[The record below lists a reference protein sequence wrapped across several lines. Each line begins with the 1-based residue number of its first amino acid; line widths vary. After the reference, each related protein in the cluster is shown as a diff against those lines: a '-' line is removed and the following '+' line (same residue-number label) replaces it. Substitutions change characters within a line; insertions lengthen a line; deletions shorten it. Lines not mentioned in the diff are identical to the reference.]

1 MTPEA
6 VLRRLRAMA
15 SPANAAGMARFGIRP
30 RTAVLGI
37 SVWQL
42 RRLAKELGPDHRLAR
57 ALWAS
62 GMHEAR
68 ILAANLEVPDRVT
81 EAQAE
86 RWVAAFDSWDICD
99 QVVELFART
108 PFAKKKVREWSGRQ
122 EEFVK
127 RAAFSLIAE
136 LAVHDKEM
144 TDREFQRYFPLIR
157 RAAADERNFVRK
169 SVNWALRQI
178 GKRNRALNTLA
189 IKEARGL
196 RGSASRSAR
205 WIAADALRELTSAA
219 VQARLRR

>member
-1 MTPEA
+1 MTLQA
-6 VLRRLRAMA
+6 VLKRMRRTA
-15 SPANAAGMARFGIRP
+15 SAANVAGMARFGIRP

-37 SVWQL
+37 SIWEL
-42 RRLAKELGPDHRLAR
+42 RKLAKEIGPDHRLAR

-62 GMHEAR
+62 GIHEAQ
-68 ILAANLEVPDRVT
+68 ILAAYVEVADQVT
-81 EAQAE
+81 EAQAD

-108 PFAKKKVREWSGRQ
+108 PFAGKKVREWSGRQ

-157 RAAADERNFVRK
+157 RAAVDERNFVK
-169 SVNWALRQI
+169 KAVNWALRQI

-189 IKEARGL
+189 IKEARHL
-196 RGSASRSAR
+196 RESASRSAR